1 MRRSDLRLLT
11 IERKAVVGT
20 ILKNVKKTERPYRIL
35 RPYKDTLHGPSDRVR
50 TCGLMVPNHP
60 RSQLRYTRIY
70 SVSAGGGREGTSR
83 PSGLCRRQIKERAHF
98 ICRRC
103 RACRTMLLYRAAAGM
118 SSSRFF
124 EQGYPGVSG
133 NGPPF
138 VDAGVLSAGHPGV
151 SGDDR
156 SGTGRAGSRPG
167 YPGVMVYSA
176 AAAHIDEGEH
186 P

>member
-1 MRRSDLRLLT
+1 MPEAPVFTRLPG
-11 IERKAVVGT
+11 ISNFSISPGV
-20 ILKNVKKTERPYRIL
+20 
-35 RPYKDTLHGPSDRVR
+35 LHAPKPPA
-50 TCGLMVPNHP
+50 LPAALHP
-60 RSQLRYTRIY
+60 DIF
-70 SVSAGGGREGTSR
+70 GF
-83 PSGLCRRQIKERAHF
+83 CRRRTGGDFSTVRSVPAAGKGTHI
-98 ICRRC
+98 C
-103 RACRTMLLYRAAAGM
+103 RACRTMLLYRSAAGM

-124 EQGYPGVSG
+124 ARGYPGVSG

-156 SGTGRAGSRPG
+156 SGTGKAGSRPG
-167 YPGVMVYSA
+167 HPGVMVYSA